1 MSKALRNPA
10 FLVAVIVLAIAASS
24 MSAGI
29 AYFKVYLRKAEIYP
43 ESGLKLLS
51 LPSET
56 RSWVQISQDQQV
68 SVEIQEV
75 LGTNNHVTRWYQKKS
90 ETGDG
95 VVVQLHA
102 AYYTGMIDTV
112 PHVPDRCFVG
122 AGMEMTGEI
131 GDMPLQLDT
140 SRWREDTSVPE
151 RLKGRIF
158 TTYDRNR
165 APVRLPRDPA
175 DTQIRV
181 MRFRTPGSDTPT
193 FAGYFFVANGGTVSR
208 AEKVRLLAFNLD
220 DYYAYYM
227 KVQFTTSKVADE
239 HEFVRVC
246 ADILNEMYPEIMRC
260 APDWVRVEQ
269 GDYPPDNPRRQGAEK
284 GT

>member
-75 LGTNNHVTRWYQKKS
+75 LGTNNHVTRWYQKKT
-90 ETGDG
+90 EAGDG

-151 RLKGRIF
+151 RLRGRIF

-175 DTQIRV
+175 ETQIRV

-246 ADILNEMYPEIMRC
+246 TDILNEMYPEIMRC
-260 APDWVRVEQ
+260 APDWVRVEE
-269 GDYPPDNPRRQGAEK
+269 GNYPPDNPRRQGAEQ
-284 GT
+284 GS